1 MLKNNLELRK
11 LSSFCTSKEYKYFIK
26 EIEAAYNATS
36 HISKDY
42 PEHFKWFF
50 TKMIPGV
57 FKCEREIINLYIDN
71 TLAGT
76 IFLKNSNEE
85 KKICTLYVSE
95 DFRKQGVATLLVEI
109 AFEFLGTTKPLITI
123 ADYKVEQFEKIIKK
137 YNWQKTQTIK
147 GKYNSHS
154 KEIVF
159 NGTLI

>member
-11 LSSFCTSKEYKYFIK
+11 LSILSANNIKLEFVKEVEKLYIF
-26 EIEAAYNATS
+26 TS
-36 HISKDY
+36 HLEKDY
-42 PEHFKWFF
+42 PEYFKWFF
-50 TKMIPGV
+50 TKMIPGI

-76 IFLKNSNEE
+76 IFLKNSDEE
-85 KKICTLYVSE
+85 KKICTFYMSE
-95 DFRKQGVATLLVEI
+95 DARKKGVATLLLER

-123 ADYKVEQFEKIIKK
+123 ADYKIEQFEKIIKK

>member
-85 KKICTLYVSE
+85 KKICTNC
-95 DFRKQGVATLLVEI
+95 
-109 AFEFLGTTKPLITI
+109 FLC
-123 ADYKVEQFEKIIKK
+123 
-137 YNWQKTQTIK
+137 YNYYFIYGHAMAPSNYSQD
-147 GKYNSHS
+147 GGSYSS
-154 KEIVF
+154 
-159 NGTLI
+159 